1 MGERNYFLF
10 RECVSKRKF
19 SFLKTK
25 FDIFGK
31 HDLLTERKLNIAK
44 FSKLGSKK
52 KRFNSLNSLDIQGE
66 GQQ

>member
-1 MGERNYFLF
+1 MCIKKKVFTF
-10 RECVSKRKF
+10 
-19 SFLKTK
+19 KTK

-31 HDLLTERKLNIAK
+31 HDLLTERKLSIAK

-52 KRFNSLNSLDIQGE
+52 ERFTSLNSLDIQGE

>member
-1 MGERNYFLF
+1 MCIKKKVFIF
-10 RECVSKRKF
+10 
-19 SFLKTK
+19 KTK

-31 HDLLTERKLNIAK
+31 HDLLTVRKLNIAK